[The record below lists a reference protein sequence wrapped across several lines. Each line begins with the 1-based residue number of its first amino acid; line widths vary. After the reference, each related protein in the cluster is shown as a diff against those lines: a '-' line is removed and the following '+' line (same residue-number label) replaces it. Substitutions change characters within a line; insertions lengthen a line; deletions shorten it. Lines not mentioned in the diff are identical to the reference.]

1 MLQIVTVTTKCN
13 RNLLQSSAG
22 IAKCDRKLLQ
32 NMTGITKCDKQ
43 LLQRTASIT
52 KFDNYYKVTVSHKGQ
67 SYRTTEFCTEP
78 VDNWESVTYRESA
91 FHRQKFIK
99 LINLNILIDRQTTLS
114 FVVKWHEDSHMA
126 DDFLWNKSVSACKE
140 N

>member
-1 MLQIVTVTTKCN
+1 MAGVTNCHSYYKV
-13 RNLLQSSAG
+13 QQ
-22 IAKCDRKLLQ
+22 KL
-32 NMTGITKCDKQ
+32 
-43 LLQRTASIT
+43 IT
-52 KFDNYYKVTVSHKGQ
+52 KFGRYCKVWQKIITKYDRYYKVTVSHKGQ

-126 DDFLWNKSVSACKE
+126 DDFLWNKNVSACKE